1 MHIASNGS
9 ADSHRFCTLQ
19 VCIRNMKDESLPRHG
34 QPRLCIC
41 FRGTGARISDE
52 ETQQYHPDVIVMWQ
66 PKAWYDNATCNKRV
80 AMYALKV
87 PCPHMPNLN
96 NPNPNPNPN
105 PRR

>member
-1 MHIASNGS
+1 MNHYLDMGNRDSASAS
-9 ADSHRFCTLQ
+9 EELEA
-19 VCIRNMKDESLPRHG
+19 
-34 QPRLCIC
+34 
-41 FRGTGARISDE
+41 GARISDE

-66 PKAWYDNATCNKRV
+66 PKAWYDNATCNKWV